1 MIRSIIISLL
11 FVICFLAISC
21 EENVDPAAEFRE
33 QYALNCVIRGD
44 STFQIA
50 RLFKSYPL
58 SSLENGTDLFLTGAE
73 IRLWD
78 DPRYNDKVYFFR
90 DTLIERHDTASY
102 KTSIRAYYLDG
113 FKPRAEQFIEIEA
126 ILSDGKRL
134 YSSTK
139 TPSHLEFEID
149 YFIPPSEPGKQYIAF
164 EWIFTEGERIV
175 EPQLTL
181 YYTKRDDNGIEHLV
195 TKSLPA
201 ALSDEHGF
209 IEEVYPKPTFED
221 HVYFNLDA
229 VGKAVENISKDD
241 PQKSN
246 YRILYAEASFLVYDK
261 NLSSY
266 YASSQNLLDDYTI
279 RIDDIDFSNIEGGK
293 GLFGSFIRQ
302 DFRIQFRTNYIT
314 SFGYLPGK

>member
-1 MIRSIIISLL
+1 MIGSKIISLL
-11 FVICFLAISC
+11 IIIFFIVVSC
-21 EENVDPAAEFRE
+21 VENVDPAADFRE

-44 STFQIA
+44 STLQIA

-58 SSLENGTDLFLTGAE
+58 NQLEDGSDPFLTGAE

-90 DTLIERHDTASY
+90 DTLIERDDTARY
-102 KTSIRAYYLDG
+102 NTPIRAYYIDD

-175 EPQLTL
+175 EPKLTL
-181 YYTKRDDNGIEHLV
+181 HYTKRDDNGVEHLFK
-195 TKSLPA
+195 KSLPT

-221 HVYFNLDA
+221 HMYFYLDA
-229 VGKAVENISKDD
+229 IGNAIEDISKDD
-241 PQKSN
+241 PQKNN

-279 RIDDIDFSNIEGGK
+279 RIDDIDFNNIEGGM
-293 GLFGSFIRQ
+293 GLFGSFVRQ
-302 DFRIQFRTNYIT
+302 DFRIEFRTNYIT